1 MKICIFGAGAVGGHL
16 AAKLAASGHEVS
28 VVARGAH
35 LQAMRE
41 RGITLIHGDKVIA
54 GRVRASDGTT
64 TLGVQDFVFVTLKA
78 NLLAAFA
85 EAAVPLLGK
94 DTGVVFA
101 QNGIPWWYGI
111 GLSAKRPAPPDLS
124 KLDPRG
130 RLGNLLHENQIIGGV
145 VYSANEVREPGVIV
159 NHVPGNNM
167 LVVGYADDRQSSKIE
182 ALRSLL
188 GKADLYSPPT
198 SDIRQSVWAK
208 LVQNLSTA
216 ALCTLAGATV
226 KEVRS
231 DPGLGELSRR
241 LGAEAR
247 AIARAHGVDPQGAP
261 QRPGGSQS
269 AGAISH
275 KPSMLQDYERG
286 RPMEL
291 EAQLAAPL
299 AFARAADVPAPAL
312 ETVVTLVA
320 FKAAS
325 KGLYSHAAD

>member
-16 AAKLAASGHEVS
+16 AAKLAASGHDVS

-35 LQAMRE
+35 LEAMRDK
-41 RGITLIHGDKVIA
+41 GITLIHGRDTIRA
-54 GRVRASDGTT
+54 RVRTSNPG
-64 TLGVQDFVFVTLKA
+64 LQDVVFVTLKA
-78 NLLAAFA
+78 NALGQFADAAA
-85 EAAVPLLGK
+85 PLLGK

-111 GLSAKRPAPPDLS
+111 GLAKNRPSPPDLS
-124 KLDPRG
+124 KLDPG
-130 RLGNLLHENQIIGGV
+130 EKLKRLLDKNQIIGGV

-167 LVVGYADDRQSSKIE
+167 LVVGNADDANTPKIE
-182 ALRSLL
+182 MLRSVL

-198 SDIRQSVWAK
+198 SDIRQAVWAK

-231 DPGLGELSRR
+231 DPELGELSKR
-241 LGAEAR
+241 LATEAR
-247 AIARAHGVDPQGAP
+247 EIARGHGIDLQGAP
-261 QRPGGSQS
+261 QRPGGGQS

-275 KPSMLQDYERG
+275 KPSLLQDYERG
-286 RPMEL
+286 RPMEV
-291 EAQLAAPL
+291 EALLVAVLQ
-299 AFARAADVPAPAL
+299 FARAANVAAPAL
-312 ETVVTLVA
+312 ETVVPLVVY
-320 FKAAS
+320 KAAA
-325 KGLYSHAAD
+325 KGLYAD